1 MQGYEPTAD
10 VYERS
15 RPGYPEPA
23 VRSLVEALNIG
34 SDSTILDLAAGTGKL
49 TRYLVPVAGSVIAVE
64 PVAAMRDV
72 LSEQVPEAEVLE
84 GTAESI
90 PLSDESVDAV
100 TVGQAFHWFRGTE
113 ALGEIGRALRS
124 SGRLGLIWNVRDL
137 ATPEHDGVEKI
148 ISPYRGAKST
158 FRSGGWRI
166 AFDQSLRFGPL
177 HTEVFPHEHW
187 VDRDGLID
195 LVSSIS
201 YMGALPSS
209 EWSSVSSRVGALFDR
224 LAASADRMR
233 LRYDT
238 RVFWSEPTGRT

>member
-1 MQGYEPTAD
+1 MGYEMSAEA
-10 VYERS
+10 YERS

-23 VRSLVEALNIG
+23 VRYLVEALKIG
-34 SDSTILDLAAGTGKL
+34 SDSTILDLGAGTGKL
-49 TRYLVPVAGSVIAVE
+49 TRRLVPVAGVVLAVE
-64 PVAAMRDV
+64 PGTAMRDA
-72 LSEQVPEAEVLE
+72 LSEQVPEAEILE

-90 PLSDESVDAV
+90 PVSDQSVDAV

-113 ALGEIGRALRS
+113 ALAEIGRALRS

-137 ATPEHDGVEKI
+137 ATPEHDGVEEI
-148 ISPYRGAKST
+148 ITPYRGDKPT

-166 AFDQSLRFGPL
+166 AFDQSSQFGPL

-187 VDRDGLID
+187 VNRDGLVD

-201 YMGALPSS
+201 YMGALPSA
-209 EWSSVSSRVGALFDR
+209 EWSSVSSRVNDLFDR
-224 LAASADRMR
+224 LVAGADRIR

-238 RVFWSEPTGRT
+238 RVFWSKPTGRI